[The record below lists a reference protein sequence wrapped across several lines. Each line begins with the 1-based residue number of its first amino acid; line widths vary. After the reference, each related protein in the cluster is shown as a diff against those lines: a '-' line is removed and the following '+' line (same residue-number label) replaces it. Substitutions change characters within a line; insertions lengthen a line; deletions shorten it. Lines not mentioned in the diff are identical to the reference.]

1 MKKAHTGILL
11 IITLA
16 LIGISVYSDITLSNL
31 KKETAE
37 IRTELEEAR
46 EIRISEENKLEA
58 NPLYQ
63 KYKGV
68 SVCIDAGHGIT
79 KRSEKEPVSPNSE
92 TLKATNVNGAAGEE
106 EFNLAVALLVEEKLK
121 SAGITTD
128 MIRTTRECD
137 KSNVERAE
145 QANNSD
151 YCIRI
156 HADGNNDTSVNGISV
171 LIPEK
176 SYFDGVDF
184 AEESKQM
191 AECILAETIAV
202 TGAKNNGLI
211 VRGDLTG
218 FNWSKVPV
226 ILIECGF
233 LSNPEEKSKLQTPEY
248 QKKIAEGIANGFLNY
263 IRSN

>member
-128 MIRTTRECD
+128 MIRTTHECD
-137 KSNVERAE
+137 KSNIERAE

-191 AECILAETIAV
+191 AECILAETVAV

-233 LSNPEEKSKLQTPEY
+233 LSNPEEKSKLQTSEY